1 MRINRK
7 YDNTLLLCDRVLMK
21 NAEIIVWH
29 RVFNGLHESRQ
40 YSFIIMGDVES
51 RVGDYYG
58 N

>member
-40 YSFIIMGDVES
+40 YSFIIMGSSPGGV
-51 RVGDYYG
+51 VQG
-58 N
+58 